1 MAFYWLTTTTPS
13 AAAKSLLD
21 SLDRRNNGDIY
32 TWVWDKSELTR
43 ILLRPENQDLIKQFL
58 PESYRRIKK
67 LTSLEG
73 AIMALGDQLPDA
85 VLEEVMR
92 LVQPYS
98 DIGMKGSQIW
108 PYDAGSAGVID
119 QVVKSVVI
127 SNDYLEAVKATT
139 KIEFDA
145 FMRLLSRLY
154 SRYPDECYQYIL
166 ALAEHHEDSDLRY
179 NAIQFGL
186 DLYSYRI
193 RSEDYFK
200 LANALDDDSIEDL
213 FGSLISKFVE
223 STLEDNP
230 YAFGIGDE
238 LDMLSSAT
246 VVDGV
251 EAEPNAVSR
260 TKDKIQFQCTLSFH
274 VTLTANDPEGG
285 MTDSY
290 PGEVSGFLDRKG
302 FHIDSASVDTS
313 SFYE

>member
-1 MAFYWLTTTTPS
+1 
-13 AAAKSLLD
+13 
-21 SLDRRNNGDIY
+21 
-32 TWVWDKSELTR
+32 
-43 ILLRPENQDLIKQFL
+43 
-58 PESYRRIKK
+58 
-67 LTSLEG
+67 
-73 AIMALGDQLPDA
+73 MALGDQLPRV

-127 SNDYLEAVKATT
+127 NHDYLEAVKATT

-166 ALAEHHEDSDLRY
+166 ALAEHHDDSDLRY

-186 DLYSYRI
+186 DLYSHRI

-213 FGSLISKFVE
+213 FGALISKFVE
-223 STLEDNP
+223 TTLEDNL

-238 LDMLSSAT
+238 LDMLSGAT

-251 EAEPNAVSR
+251 EAEPIAISR
-260 TKDKIQFQCTLSFH
+260 TKDRIQFQCTLDFH

-285 MTDSY
+285 MADSY
-290 PGEVSGFLDRKG
+290 PGEVSGVLDRKG